1 MVLFLL
7 PRPSL
12 PQPRPFPPGFRD
24 LRLSWSLLRGWWEAC
39 GCTCRTEE
47 GGPGGAPKGRGSRGM
62 RSCPIP
68 QPHIKSLRHPEP
80 GGHSPRRPE
89 GTKLPFCSIRL
100 LPSQPAHGLC
110 LITQAVAMSCIRVAF
125 LPGRHSQLPFA
136 RFQEMLISG
145 INWGLICIPY
155 GLLAVCS

>member
-1 MVLFLL
+1 MVLFLF

-12 PQPRPFPPGFRD
+12 PQPRPFPPGFWD
-24 LRLSWSLLRGWWEAC
+24 LRLSWSLLRGWWESC

-47 GGPGGAPKGRGSRGM
+47 GGPGGPPKGRGSRGM

-89 GTKLPFCSIRL
+89 GTK
-100 LPSQPAHGLC
+100 A
-110 LITQAVAMSCIRVAF
+110 AF
-125 LPGRHSQLPFA
+125 LFHPPSSLPASPWPLLDHTSCCNELHKGCFPPWQTQLPFA